1 MNPTEVQQVI
11 RRPASTI
18 SVEDGLAQ
26 ANAFVDELTDA
37 MLELPE
43 PHRTRF
49 LKEVLPLRERIR
61 AIQPK

>member
-1 MNPTEVQQVI
+1 
-11 RRPASTI
+11 
-18 SVEDGLAQ
+18 VEDGLAQ